1 MSTRYT
7 DGLGCPLPENPK
19 PKAVDF
25 SLNEDQLL
33 VGSLARE
40 FANREAAA
48 TIKECDETACFSRD
62 FLRKMAAAGLLGL
75 SIPPRYG
82 GTGND
87 YIALGLACEE
97 LEYVDTSLRVIL
109 SVHVGLNSL
118 TLLTWGTEEQKQR
131 WLVPQAK
138 GDKVATFAITEPS
151 AGSDVAG
158 IQTHAHRDGTE
169 YVLAGEKMWISLADV
184 ADHFAVVAWTH
195 AEKKKARDHSGLS
208 VFLLERGMKGLTTR
222 TIHGKLGVRAGNT
235 GSIAFDDVR
244 VSEANRLGFEGEGFK
259 IAMSALDHG
268 RYTVA
273 AGSTGLIR
281 ACLEASV
288 EYAQTRTTFGKPIAQ
303 HQLVKE
309 MIAEMAGDYEAC
321 RMLWLKA
328 GWLKNEGKRNTRETS
343 LAKLYGCAAAEKAA
357 SNAVQIHGAYGFS
370 SEYNVERFYRN
381 AKGAQIYEGTR
392 EIHKLLQA
400 DYALGLRTDKP
411 LRCTLPKPE

>member
-1 MSTRYT
+1 M
-7 DGLGCPLPENPK
+7 
-19 PKAVDF
+19 DF
-25 SLNEDQLL
+25 SFTEDQVL
-33 VGSLARE
+33 VARLARE

-48 TIKECDETACFSRD
+48 TIKECDETACFD
-62 FLRKMAAAGLLGL
+62 HTFLTKIAEAGLLGL
-75 SIPPRYG
+75 SIPQRYS

-87 YIALGLACEE
+87 YVALGLACEE
-97 LEYVDTSLRVIL
+97 LEYVDTSLRVIM

-131 WLVPQAK
+131 WLVPQAR
-138 GDKVATFAITEPS
+138 GTKVATFAMTEPS

-158 IQTHAHRDGTE
+158 IQTHARKDGND
-169 YVLAGEKMWISLADV
+169 YVLTGEKMWISLADV
-184 ADHFAVVAWTH
+184 ADHFIILAWTDP
-195 AEKKKARDHSGLS
+195 AKQQARDHTGLS
-208 VFLLERGMKGLTTR
+208 CFIVERGMSGLTTAS
-222 TIHGKLGVRAGNT
+222 IHGKLGVRAGNT
-235 GSIAFDDVR
+235 GSIALDEVR
-244 VSEANRLGFEGEGFK
+244 IPEANRLGLDGEGFK
-259 IAMSALDHG
+259 IAMSALDQG

-281 ACLEASV
+281 ACLDASV
-288 EYAQTRTTFGKPIAQ
+288 EYAQTLTTFGKPIAE

-321 RMLWLKA
+321 RLLWLKA
-328 GWLKNEGKRNTRETS
+328 GWLKNEGRRNTRETS
-343 LAKLYGCAAAEKAA
+343 VAKLYGCAAAEKAA

-381 AKGAQIYEGTR
+381 AKGAQIYEGSR

>member
-1 MSTRYT
+1 
-7 DGLGCPLPENPK
+7 
-19 PKAVDF
+19 VDF
-25 SLNEDQLL
+25 SFTEDQLL
-33 VGSLARE
+33 VGRLARE
-40 FANREAAA
+40 FAYREAAA
-48 TIKECDETACFSRD
+48 TIKECDETACFNRD
-62 FLRKMAAAGLLGL
+62 FLKKMAATGLLGL

-138 GDKVATFAITEPS
+138 GDKVATFAITEPA

-158 IQTHAHRDGTE
+158 IQTHARRDGSQ
-169 YVLAGEKMWISLADV
+169 YVLNGEKMWISLADV
-184 ADHFAVVAWTH
+184 ADHFAVIAWSDV
-195 AEKKKARDHSGLS
+195 EKKKTRDHSGLS
-208 VFLLERGMKGLTTR
+208 AFLLERGMKGLTTE

-244 VSEANRLGFEGEGFK
+244 VPEANRLGFEGEGFR
-259 IAMSALDHG
+259 IAMSALDQG

-281 ACLEASV
+281 ACLDASV
-288 EYAQTRTTFGKPIAQ
+288 EYAQTRTTFGKPIGE

-343 LAKLYGCAAAEKAA
+343 LAKLYGCAAAERAA

-411 LRCTLPKPE
+411 LRCNLPAPE

>member
-1 MSTRYT
+1 
-7 DGLGCPLPENPK
+7 
-19 PKAVDF
+19 VDF
-25 SLNEDQLL
+25 SLTEDQLL
-33 VGSLARE
+33 VRNLARE
-40 FANREAAA
+40 FANREAAP
-48 TIKECDETACFSRD
+48 TIKECDETACFNRD
-62 FLRKMAAAGLLGL
+62 FLKKMGAAGLLGL
-75 SIPPRYG
+75 SVPQRYG

-87 YIALGLACEE
+87 YVALGLACEE

-131 WLVPQAK
+131 WLAPQAR
-138 GDKVATFAITEPS
+138 GEKVCTYGLTEPA
-151 AGSDVAG
+151 AGSDALG
-158 IQTHAHRDGTE
+158 IQTTARRDE
-169 YVLAGEKMWISLADV
+169 SDYVLSGEKMWISLADV
-184 ADHFAVVAWTH
+184 ADHFLVIAWTDI
-195 AEKKKARDHSGLS
+195 EKKKRRDHTGMSA
-208 VFLLERGMKGLTTR
+208 FLLERGMKGLSTA

-244 VSEANRLGFEGEGFK
+244 VPAANLLGREGEGFR
-259 IAMSALDHG
+259 IAMFAIDQG

-281 ACLEASV
+281 ACLDASV
-288 EYAQTRTTFGKPIAQ
+288 EYAQTRTTFGKPIAE

-321 RMLWLKA
+321 RLLWLKA
-328 GWLKNEGKRNTRETS
+328 GWLKNEGQRNTRETS
-343 LAKLYGCAAAEKAA
+343 LAKLNGCAAAEKAA

>member
-1 MSTRYT
+1 M
-7 DGLGCPLPENPK
+7 
-19 PKAVDF
+19 DF
-25 SLNEDQLL
+25 SLTEDQLL
-33 VGSLARE
+33 VGSLAGE

-48 TIKECDETACFSRD
+48 TIKKCDETACFNRD
-62 FLRKMAAAGLLGL
+62 FLTKMAAAGLLRL
-75 SIPPRYG
+75 SLPQRYG

-97 LEYVDTSLRVIL
+97 LEHVDTSLRVIM

-138 GDKVATFAITEPS
+138 GEKVATLAITEPA

-158 IQTHAHRDGTE
+158 IQTHARRDGTD
-169 YVLAGEKMWISLADV
+169 YVITGEKMWISLADV
-184 ADHFAVVAWTH
+184 ADHFAIIAWTDL
-195 AEKKKARDHSGLS
+195 EKKKARDHSGLS
-208 VFLLERGMKGLTTR
+208 AFLLERGMKGLTTG
-222 TIHGKLGVRAGNT
+222 TIPGKLGVRAGNT
-235 GSIAFDDVR
+235 GSIVLDDVR
-244 VSEANRLGFEGEGFK
+244 VPEANRLGADGEGFK
-259 IAMSALDHG
+259 IAMFALDQG

-281 ACLEASV
+281 ACLDASV
-288 EYAQTRTTFGKPIAQ
+288 DYAQARTTFGKPIAE

-321 RMLWLKA
+321 RLLWLKA
-328 GWLKNEGKRNTRETS
+328 GWLKNQGRRNTRETS
-343 LAKLYGCAAAEKAA
+343 LAKLYGCAAAERAA
-357 SNAVQIHGAYGFS
+357 SNAVQIHGAYGYS

-381 AKGAQIYEGTR
+381 AKGAQIYEGSR

-400 DYALGLRTDKP
+400 DYALGLRTDRP
-411 LRCTLPKPE
+411 TRCSLPIPE

>member
-1 MSTRYT
+1 
-7 DGLGCPLPENPK
+7 
-19 PKAVDF
+19 VDF

-33 VGSLARE
+33 VGRLARE

-48 TIKECDETACFSRD
+48 TLKECDETTCFNRD
-62 FLRKMAAAGLLGL
+62 FLKKMAEAGLLGL

-97 LEYVDTSLRVIL
+97 LEYVDTSLRVVL
-109 SVHVGLNSL
+109 SVHLGLNSL
-118 TLLTWGTEEQKQR
+118 TLMTWGTEEQKER
-131 WLVPQAK
+131 WLVPQAR
-138 GDKVATFAITEPS
+138 GDKVATFAMTEPA

-158 IQTHAHRDGTE
+158 IQTHARRDGTD
-169 YVLAGEKMWISLADV
+169 YVLSGEKMWISLADV
-184 ADHFAVVAWTH
+184 ADHFAVLAWTDS
-195 AEKKKARDHSGLS
+195 EKKKSRDHTGMS
-208 VFLLERGMKGLTTR
+208 VFLLERGMKGLTTS

-235 GSIAFDDVR
+235 GSISLDDVR
-244 VSEANRLGFEGEGFK
+244 VPEVNRLGFEGEGFK
-259 IAMSALDHG
+259 IAMFALDQG

-281 ACLEASV
+281 ACLDASV
-288 EYAQTRTTFGKPIAQ
+288 EYAQARTTFGKPIAE

-321 RMLWLKA
+321 RLLWLRA
-328 GWLKNEGKRNTRETS
+328 GWLKNQGRRNTCETS
-343 LAKLYGCAAAEKAA
+343 LAKLYGCAAAERAA
-357 SNAVQIHGAYGFS
+357 SNAVQIHGAYGYS

-381 AKGAQIYEGTR
+381 AKGAQIYEGSR

-400 DYALGLRTDKP
+400 DYALGLRMDKP
-411 LRCTLPKPE
+411 LRCNLPVPE

>member
-1 MSTRYT
+1 MI
-7 DGLGCPLPENPK
+7 
-19 PKAVDF
+19 DF
-25 SLNEDQLL
+25 SFSEDQLL
-33 VGSLARE
+33 VRKLARE

-48 TIKECDETACFSRD
+48 TIKECDETACFNRD
-62 FLRKMAAAGLLGL
+62 FLTKMAAAGLLGL

-118 TLLTWGTEEQKQR
+118 TLLAWGTEEQKQR

-138 GDKVATFAITEPS
+138 GEKVATLAITEPS

-169 YVLAGEKMWISLADV
+169 YVLAGEKMWISLADI
-184 ADHFAVVAWTH
+184 ADHFLIIAWTDI
-195 AEKKKARDHSGLS
+195 EKKKRRDHTGMSA
-208 VFLLERGMKGLTTR
+208 FLLERGMKGLSTA

-235 GSIAFDDVR
+235 GSIALDDVR
-244 VSEANRLGFEGEGFK
+244 VPEADRLGFEGEGFK
-259 IAMSALDHG
+259 IAMFALDQG

-281 ACLEASV
+281 ACLDASV
-288 EYAQTRTTFGKPIAQ
+288 EYAQVRTTFGKPIAE

-309 MIAEMAGDYEAC
+309 MIADMAGDYETC
-321 RMLWLKA
+321 RLLWLKA
-328 GWLKNEGKRNTRETS
+328 GWLKNAGRRNTRETS

-357 SNAVQIHGAYGFS
+357 SNAVQVHGAYGFS

-381 AKGAQIYEGTR
+381 AKGAQIYEGSR

-400 DYALGLRTDKP
+400 DYALGLRADKP
-411 LRCTLPKPE
+411 VRCTLPRPE

>member
-1 MSTRYT
+1 
-7 DGLGCPLPENPK
+7 
-19 PKAVDF
+19 VDF
-25 SLNEDQLL
+25 SLTEDQLL
-33 VGSLARE
+33 VGKLTRE

-48 TIKECDETACFSRD
+48 TVKECDETGCFNRD
-62 FLRKMAAAGLLGL
+62 FLKKMAAAGLLGL
-75 SIPPRYG
+75 SIPSRYG

-97 LEYVDTSLRVIL
+97 LEYIDTSLRVIL

-118 TLLTWGTEEQKQR
+118 TLLTWGTEEQKRR
-131 WLVPQAK
+131 WLVPQAR
-138 GDKVATFAITEPS
+138 GERAATFAITEPS

-158 IQTHAHRDGTE
+158 IQTHARRDRTD
-169 YVLAGEKMWISLADV
+169 YVLSGEKMWISLADV
-184 ADHFAVVAWTH
+184 ADHLAVVAWTDS
-195 AEKKKARDHSGLS
+195 EKKKSRDHSGLS
-208 VFLLERGMKGLTTR
+208 VFLLERGMKGLTTA

-235 GSIAFDDVR
+235 GSISLDDVR
-244 VSEANRLGFEGEGFK
+244 VPEANRLGLEGEGFK
-259 IAMSALDHG
+259 IAMFALDQG

-281 ACLEASV
+281 ACLDASV
-288 EYAQTRTTFGKPIAQ
+288 GYAQTRTTFGKPIAD

-321 RMLWLKA
+321 RLLWLKA
-328 GWLKNEGKRNTRETS
+328 GWLKNQGKRNTRETS
-343 LAKLYGCAAAEKAA
+343 LAKLHGCAAAEKAA

-370 SEYNVERFYRN
+370 SEYNVERYYRN

-400 DYALGLRTDKP
+400 DYALGLRNDKP
-411 LRCTLPKPE
+411 TRCTLPIPE

>member
-1 MSTRYT
+1 
-7 DGLGCPLPENPK
+7 
-19 PKAVDF
+19 VDF
-25 SLNEDQLL
+25 SLSEDQLL
-33 VGSLARE
+33 VGRLARE

-48 TIKECDETACFSRD
+48 TLKECDETACFNRE
-62 FLRKMAAAGLLGL
+62 FLKKMAAAGLLGL
-75 SIPPRYG
+75 TIPPRYG

-87 YIALGLACEE
+87 YVALGLACEE
-97 LEYVDTSLRVIL
+97 LEYVDTSLRVVL

-138 GDKVATFAITEPS
+138 GDRVATLAMTEPA

-158 IQTHAHRDGTE
+158 IQTQARKDGNN

-184 ADHFAVVAWTH
+184 ADHFVVIAWTD
-195 AEKKKARDHSGLS
+195 AEKKKLRDHTGMSA
-208 VFLLERGMKGLTTR
+208 FALERGMKGLTTA

-235 GSIAFDDVR
+235 GSISLDDVR
-244 VSEANRLGFEGEGFK
+244 VPEANRLGSEGEGFK
-259 IAMSALDHG
+259 IAMFALDQG

-281 ACLEASV
+281 ACLDASV
-288 EYAQTRTTFGKPIAQ
+288 EYAQTRTTFGKPIAE

-309 MIAEMAGDYEAC
+309 MIAEMAADYEAC
-321 RMLWLKA
+321 RLLWLKA
-328 GWLKNEGKRNTRETS
+328 GWLKNQGRRNTRETS

-357 SNAVQIHGAYGFS
+357 SNSVQIHGAYGYS

-381 AKGAQIYEGTR
+381 AKGAQIYEGSR

-400 DYALGLRTDKP
+400 DYALGLRVDKP
-411 LRCTLPKPE
+411 LRCNLPKPE